1 MITLIKLNQRT
12 TLVHHLFVLQPT
24 AAAMFWRHTGVSTT
38 SCIGLSAC
46 PICWG
51 HPNGLHSIAYAFD
64 QTACDKL
71 ETCGRKEREKS
82 KTQLGGTWS
91 QRGPRVEITKFA
103 VELTMFAVEPLLFAV
118 VPKTT
123 KIHSKSFPLKK
134 CGFFLVNSGCFGC
147 DIL

>member
-71 ETCGRKEREKS
+71 ETCGRKEREK
-82 KTQLGGTWS
+82 KKKHNWGV
-91 QRGPRVEITKFA
+91 RGPS
-103 VELTMFAVEPLLFAV
+103 V
-118 VPKTT
+118 VPAWKLQSLPWNSQCLPWNLYCLPWSP
-123 KIHSKSFPLKK
+123 KRQKYIRNHSRSKNVGS
-134 CGFFLVNSGCFGC
+134 SW
-147 DIL
+147 

>member
-82 KTQLGGTWS
+82 KTQLGV
-91 QRGPRVEITKFA
+91 RGPS
-103 VELTMFAVEPLLFAV
+103 V
-118 VPKTT
+118 VPAWKLQSLPWNSQCLPWNLYCLPWSP
-123 KIHSKSFPLKK
+123 KRQKSIRNHSR
-134 CGFFLVNSGCFGC
+134 
-147 DIL
+147 

>member
-1 MITLIKLNQRT
+1 MLLTKRPVTNWKHVGEKNGKNQK
-12 TLVHHLFVLQPT
+12 HN
-24 AAAMFWRHTGVSTT
+24 WGVR
-38 SCIGLSAC
+38 G
-46 PICWG
+46 
-51 HPNGLHSIAYAFD
+51 
-64 QTACDKL
+64 
-71 ETCGRKEREKS
+71 
-82 KTQLGGTWS
+82 S